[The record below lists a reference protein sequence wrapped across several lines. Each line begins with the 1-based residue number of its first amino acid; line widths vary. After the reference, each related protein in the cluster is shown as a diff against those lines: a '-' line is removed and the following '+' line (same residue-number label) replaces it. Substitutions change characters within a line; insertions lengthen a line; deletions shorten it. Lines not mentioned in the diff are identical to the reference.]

1 MPDIETFFNDDP
13 WENITSPMYP
23 NGKYLYQKDQRFF
36 VSMDQ
41 SGQIIFFVREIG
53 KYNIRNL
60 PKLSGIE
67 ISIDH
72 DQPDETRLICTLTE
86 SLLRDKFGLVAKDVA
101 YTCSSF
107 EGDQLLDECKTRIIS
122 WADFL
127 KPSRKGLTKSEWY
140 GFWGEL
146 YTLTQII
153 SPSSSLAD
161 AIKFWIGPD
170 GKKQDFTFNDSSLEI
185 KTTLSGDAN
194 AIKISSLDQLHK
206 VTDNLYLL
214 HLRMNYSND
223 ITAFSLKDMYE
234 KTLSNIENDTD
245 TKMKF
250 LNKTSKLYGKASEE
264 QLETKFNF
272 IAMETYE
279 ITDNFPK
286 LTGENTQSAITAV
299 KYDLNPSSL
308 KSFLIDLDLDNIL
321 NPAKD

>member
-1 MPDIETFFNDDP
+1 MPDIESFFNDDP
-13 WENITSPMYP
+13 WENITSPVYP
-23 NGKYLYQKDQRFF
+23 NGQYLYQKDQRFF
-36 VSMDQ
+36 VSMDA
-41 SGQIIFFVREIG
+41 SNQIIFFVREIG
-53 KYNIRNL
+53 KYNIKKL

-67 ISIDH
+67 ISIDQ

-86 SLLRDKFGLVAKDVA
+86 PLLRDKFALVAKDVA
-101 YTCSSF
+101 YTCSTF
-107 EGDQLLDECKTRIIS
+107 EGDQFLDECKTRIMS

-146 YTLTQII
+146 YTLTQILT
-153 SPSSSLAD
+153 PSSNYAD

-170 GKKQDFTFNDSSLEI
+170 GKKQDFTFNNSALEI

-206 VTDNLYLL
+206 VTDFLYLL
-214 HLRMNYSND
+214 HLHINYSAD
-223 ITAFSLKDMYE
+223 PGALSLQDMYE
-234 KTLSNIENDTD
+234 KTLAAIENDTD

-272 IAMETYE
+272 IAMESYE
-279 ITDNFPK
+279 VNDNFPK
-286 LTGENTQSAITAV
+286 LTGDNTQSAITAA
-299 KYDLNPSSL
+299 KYDINPSSL
-308 KSFLIDLDLDNIL
+308 KSYLVELDLDEIL
-321 NPAKD
+321 KS